1 MNEIDNL
8 DYTAHFDHCGT
19 ELLNLS
25 VLVYTGTW
33 QYYGQLTPSFY
44 LLRPELLN

>member
-1 MNEIDNL
+1 MIDNL
-8 DYTAHFDHCGT
+8 DYTAHFDLVGS

-33 QYYGQLTPSFY
+33 IMIGKFTPSYWLFRPY
-44 LLRPELLN
+44 LAN